1 MRDIIEVVALAL
13 GFMSWTMVGVSL
25 QDKQWKKNS
34 GDGGV
39 VITNEIFENLW
50 MACATDSMGT
60 FDCYEFQSM
69 LALPGYIQ
77 VCRACMIASAILG
90 AIGVVLTLFG
100 MQCSKVADHNHVLK
114 SRLVALGGFCFL
126 MQGLCTV
133 VAAAWYTCSIVYEFF
148 DRFYDGTKDLP
159 LEPLTRTY
167 QKINRSLSESTCS
180 NYKVNVY
187 V

>member
-1 MRDIIEVVALAL
+1 MQVVAIDNRKLLPTMRDIIEVVALAL

-69 LALPGYIQ
+69 LALPGKTGET
-77 VCRACMIASAILG
+77 M
-90 AIGVVLTLFG
+90 
-100 MQCSKVADHNHVLK
+100 N
-114 SRLVALGGFCFL
+114 
-126 MQGLCTV
+126 
-133 VAAAWYTCSIVYEFF
+133 
-148 DRFYDGTKDLP
+148 
-159 LEPLTRTY
+159 
-167 QKINRSLSESTCS
+167 
-180 NYKVNVY
+180 
-187 V
+187 